1 MSATTQSASNINDK
15 IFEAAESARK
25 NPYVQKLIEDDQLR
39 DNAIAALTS
48 ARKAFDRASKKG
60 WDKEL
65 AKDKKLR
72 HEVEEALSSIKDT
85 RAGLIDAPKKAK
97 KQKPKQKQQ
106 QPKHAAKP
114 RKRHSLRK
122 LIFIAMI
129 GGVIAIAVNED
140 VRKQVLDTLFGAEEE
155 FQYSSTTNANGSS

>member
-1 MSATTQSASNINDK
+1 MSPSTQSASNINDK
-15 IFEAAESARK
+15 IFEVAESARN

-39 DNAIAALTS
+39 ENAISALNS
-48 ARKAFDRASKKG
+48 ARKAFDRANKKG

-72 HEVEEALSSIKDT
+72 REVEDALGSIKDT
-85 RAGLIDAPKKAK
+85 RAGLVEAPKKAK
-97 KQKPKQKQQ
+97 KHKQ
-106 QPKHAAKP
+106 AAKP

-122 LIFIAMI
+122 LIFIATI
-129 GGVIAIAVNED
+129 GALIAIAINED

-155 FQYSSTTNANGSS
+155 FQYSSSTNANGSS